1 MKNFFQPKAAE
12 PTEASV
18 DSKSGERLSLTSL
31 VDINF
36 LHECTF
42 PITLN
47 LSSSILPRWA
57 RDHLP
62 EGAKYQ
68 ILTRRDY
75 FSNAF
80 KFPPNHGTPPRQC
93 YLQVL
98 NQNDFLRYSPS
109 LDGVFCVHCV
119 LFSNKLTNVKFHSVP
134 ERDWSNVH
142 KTAQNHTKIPAKKNN
157 LSMYCAFNGLLIS
170 YSISKV
176 EEFQC
181 CIS

>member
-1 MKNFFQPKAAE
+1 MSAPS
-12 PTEASV
+12 PSP
-18 DSKSGERLSLTSL
+18 STSL
-31 VDINF
+31 QVR
-36 LHECTF
+36 
-42 PITLN
+42 
-47 LSSSILPRWA
+47 PRMGKSN
-57 RDHLP
+57 HLP

-93 YLQVL
+93 SLQVL

-142 KTAQNHTKIPAKKNN
+142 KTARNHPKFPRKKNN
-157 LSMYCAFNGLLIS
+157 LSMYCAFDGLLIS

-181 CIS
+181 WTS